1 MIYVIDSSALI
12 AFLWKEQGG
21 LLVKD
26 LISNFNN
33 NCFIHALN
41 LCDVYYDF
49 IRRTEVNKADEV
61 IEKVFNFLTV
71 RYDLLYI
78 YNHIDIDFFKQAGK
92 YKAELKRISLADC
105 FCLTLGKKIGGT
117 LVTADHHEFDKINT
131 LNIVPLLFIR

>member
-1 MIYVIDSSALI
+1 MIYIIDSSALI

-41 LCDVYYDF
+41 LCEVYYDF

-71 RYDLLYI
+71 RYDLLSYI
-78 YNHIDIDFFKQAGK
+78 SG
-92 YKAELKRISLADC
+92 
-105 FCLTLGKKIGGT
+105 
-117 LVTADHHEFDKINT
+117 
-131 LNIVPLLFIR
+131 

>member
-41 LCDVYYDF
+41 LCEVYYDF

-71 RYDLLYI
+71 RYDLLSYI
-78 YNHIDIDFFKQAGK
+78 SG
-92 YKAELKRISLADC
+92 
-105 FCLTLGKKIGGT
+105 
-117 LVTADHHEFDKINT
+117 
-131 LNIVPLLFIR
+131 